1 MYTYFI
7 ILFLMY
13 NCCPYSP
20 DQTNLTSK
28 ENMMWIPSLNVF
40 LCPMKVA
47 FDLDYMLRVA
57 SVFVGTITQYRDVA
71 SSSLTTAAVNTND
84 KLQYSSRGAKIV
96 SLTYLE
102 RLTIAPVWFEVEI
115 CINDLGYDDGDGM
128 ASETALSLNSI
139 AQFSNSS
146 EYF

>member
-1 MYTYFI
+1 
-7 ILFLMY
+7 
-13 NCCPYSP
+13 
-20 DQTNLTSK
+20 
-28 ENMMWIPSLNVF
+28 MMWIPSLNVF

-71 SSSLTTAAVNTND
+71 SSSHTADVAAAVNTND

-139 AQFSNSS
+139 AQASNSS